1 MSQARPKWHFYAYLL
16 NLIANKTAFNTH
28 INNTE
33 IKLLKWL
40 HLFISIISA
49 GKQLYR
55 YYFSPNSSQ
64 LSAYGCALYA
74 TAMVFASISASG
86 LS

>member
-16 NLIANKTAFNTH
+16 NLIANKTALNTH

-33 IKLLKWL
+33 IKLLEYL
-40 HLFISIISA
+40 HLFISIIFA

-55 YYFSPNSSQ
+55 YYSRPNSSQ
-64 LSAYGCALYA
+64 LSAYGWVLYA
-74 TAMVFASISASG
+74 TAIVFASISASG

>member
-16 NLIANKTAFNTH
+16 NLITNKTALNTH

-33 IKLLKWL
+33 IKLLQYL
-40 HLFISIISA
+40 HLFIFIISA
-49 GKQLYR
+49 GKQLYS
-55 YYFSPNSSQ
+55 YYLRPNSSQ

-74 TAMVFASISASG
+74 TAIVFASISASG